1 MSVSIEALAMA
12 GVDCIEYGFYVEDW
26 NHNGNSS
33 PPPHLLADDGDCDG
47 RCQKLLNVGDQSW
60 LLKWKI
66 KSGLQVFYIEREGE
80 RESFRLQDKIMSV
93 SIEALAMAGIDCSEW
108 DLDIEKWE
116 SDELQ
121 TPPPHLLAEQE
132 EEEEEEEEDEVERH
146 SLAKT
151 GSMHADA
158 GE

>member
-60 LLKWKI
+60 LLKCGLRFMNITVKEIVRFFI
-66 KSGLQVFYIEREGE
+66 KATMEMRK
-80 RESFRLQDKIMSV
+80 RLKANSTSV
-93 SIEALAMAGIDCSEW
+93 SRSCFL
-108 DLDIEKWE
+108 
-116 SDELQ
+116 
-121 TPPPHLLAEQE
+121 P
-132 EEEEEEEEDEVERH
+132 
-146 SLAKT
+146 
-151 GSMHADA
+151 
-158 GE
+158 